1 MHSNAGI
8 RVQLNEGHCQLQI
21 VVKLRNNILR
31 SFSQDERIRYRTEI
45 RELRRID
52 SLFAYRR

>member
-1 MHSNAGI
+1 MHSNADI

-31 SFSQDERIRYRTEI
+31 SF
-45 RELRRID
+45 LRMKEFVIEPK
-52 SLFAYRR
+52 